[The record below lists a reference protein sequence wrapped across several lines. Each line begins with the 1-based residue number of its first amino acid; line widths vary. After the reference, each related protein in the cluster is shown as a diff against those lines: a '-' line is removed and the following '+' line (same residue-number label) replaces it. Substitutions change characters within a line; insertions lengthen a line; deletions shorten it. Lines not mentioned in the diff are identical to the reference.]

1 MSKYSNEEEQ
11 LIEWFQKNY
20 KNILV
25 GLFLGLSIGFGFNY
39 FQDMKSNT
47 QQELSLKYEAAI
59 EAYNNNDNNKILD
72 LSEDLNVNHSD
83 NIYTTML
90 NLYASKIYY
99 SLDEIKK
106 SEDKLMHIIENED
119 DSDLKAL
126 AAIRLSRLFI
136 SQKKLDDAESI
147 IRDHGNK
154 ESNPLSLELLG
165 DISFAKNDYIKARN
179 YYNNLLKM
187 DIPPNKVK
195 IITSKINSINE
206 K

>member
-1 MSKYSNEEEQ
+1 
-11 LIEWFQKNY
+11 
-20 KNILV
+20 
-25 GLFLGLSIGFGFNY
+25 
-39 FQDMKSNT
+39 
-47 QQELSLKYEAAI
+47 
-59 EAYNNNDNNKILD
+59 
-72 LSEDLNVNHSD
+72 
-83 NIYTTML
+83 
-90 NLYASKIYY
+90 KIYY

>member
-47 QQELSLKYEAAI
+47 QHELSLKYEAAI

-83 NIYTTML
+83 NIYTSML
-90 NLYASKIYY
+90 NLYAAKIYY

-179 YYNNLLKM
+179 YYNNL
-187 DIPPNKVK
+187 
-195 IITSKINSINE
+195 INTLIN
-206 K
+206 

>member
-47 QQELSLKYEAAI
+47 QHELSLKYEAAI

-90 NLYASKIYY
+90 NLYAAKIYY

>member
-47 QQELSLKYEAAI
+47 QHELSLKYEAAI

-90 NLYASKIYY
+90 NLYAAKIKY